1 MSTTRQSVQV
11 ASGVA
16 GLASRWRYLPDR
28 AELLGW
34 IMLTPALLYVVLLVG
49 VPFVLA
55 IALSFSAATAGSLS
69 FSFVGLRNFVTVLQ
83 DPTFRRALHNTLL
96 FTGVSQLLV
105 IVLASIQARLLM
117 IPFPGRR
124 LVRFLLLLPWAA
136 PVALSSMAWTW
147 IYDSTFSVI
156 NWTLRFF
163 GLLEPGQW
171 LYWLGT
177 PDLAMA
183 AIIIVH
189 VWRMMPFATVV
200 LMAGLSSIP
209 QDVQEAAI
217 IDGASY
223 WRRVFQIDL
232 PLLLPIVAVAVL
244 FGVVFTS
251 TDLSVVWLLTRGGPY
266 NSTHVLA
273 SLAFQRGILGAN
285 LGEGAAIA
293 LFLFPVLLLA
303 AVVMLRVARRS
314 EVGA

>member
-1 MSTTRQSVQV
+1 MSATRQSVQV

-34 IMLTPALLYVVLLVG
+34 IMLTPALLYVVILVG
-49 VPFVLA
+49 LPFVLA
-55 IALSFSAATAGSLS
+55 ITLSFSTATAGSLS
-69 FSFVGLRNFVTVLQ
+69 FSFVGLRNFSAVLH
-83 DPTFRRALHNTLL
+83 DPTFQRALKNTLL

-105 IVLASIQARLLM
+105 IVLASIQARLLT

-124 LVRFLLLLPWAA
+124 IVRFLLLLPWAA

-163 GLLEPGQW
+163 GVLGPGQW

-223 WRRVFQIDL
+223 WRRVLQIEL

>member
-223 WRRVFQIDL
+223 WRRVLQIEL

>member
-1 MSTTRQSVQV
+1 MSATRQSVQV

>member
-1 MSTTRQSVQV
+1 MSTSRGTVQMATGVPEV
-11 ASGVA
+11 AA
-16 GLASRWRYLPDR
+16 RWRYLPDR
-28 AELLGW
+28 AEVLGW
-34 IMLTPALLYVVLLVG
+34 VMLSPALLYVIVLVG
-49 VPFVLA
+49 LPFVLA
-55 IALSFSAATAGSLS
+55 IVLSFSAATAGSLS
-69 FSFVGLRNFVTVLQ
+69 FTFVGLRNFSAVLQ
-83 DPTFRRALHNTLL
+83 DPNFHRALKNTLF
-96 FTGVSQLLV
+96 FTAVSQVLV

-117 IPFPGRR
+117 VAFPGRR
-124 LVRFLLLLPWAA
+124 IVRFLILLPWAA

-147 IYDSTFSVI
+147 IYDATFSVI
-156 NWTLRFF
+156 NWTLSFL
-163 GLLEPGQW
+163 GLLKPGQW

-189 VWRMMPFATVV
+189 VWRMLPFATVV
-200 LMAGLSSIP
+200 LLAGLSSIP
-209 QDVQEAAI
+209 QDIQEAAI
-217 IDGASY
+217 IDGAGY
-223 WRRVFQIDL
+223 WRRVLHIEL

-293 LFLFPVLLLA
+293 LFLFPVLLIA
-303 AVVMLRVARRS
+303 AVAMLRLARRT
-314 EVGA
+314 EVGS

>member
-1 MSTTRQSVQV
+1 
-11 ASGVA
+11 
-16 GLASRWRYLPDR
+16 
-28 AELLGW
+28 
-34 IMLTPALLYVVLLVG
+34 MLTPALLYVVILVG
-49 VPFVLA
+49 LPFVLA
-55 IALSFSAATAGSLS
+55 ITLSCSTATAGSLS
-69 FSFVGLRNFVTVLQ
+69 FSFVGLRNFSAVLH
-83 DPTFRRALHNTLL
+83 DPTFQRALKNTLL

-105 IVLASIQARLLM
+105 IVLASIQARLLT

-124 LVRFLLLLPWAA
+124 IVRFLLLLPWAA

-163 GLLEPGQW
+163 GVLGPGQW

-223 WRRVFQIDL
+223 WRRVLQIEL

>member
-1 MSTTRQSVQV
+1 MSATRETVEL
-11 ASGVA
+11 ASGLPGAA
-16 GLASRWRYLPDR
+16 GRWRYLPDR
-28 AELLGW
+28 AEVLGW
-34 IMLTPALLYVVLLVG
+34 LMLTPALLYVIVLVG
-49 VPFVLA
+49 LPFVLA
-55 IALSFSAATAGSLS
+55 IALSFSTATAGSLS
-69 FSFVGLRNFVTVLQ
+69 FSFVGLRNFAAVWR
-83 DPTFRRALHNTLL
+83 DPTFHRALSNTLL
-96 FTGVSQLLV
+96 FTVVSQALV

-124 LVRFLLLLPWAA
+124 VVRFLLLLPWAA

-156 NWTLRFF
+156 NWTLR
-163 GLLEPGQW
+163 LLGVLGPGQW

-177 PDLAMA
+177 PRLAMA

-189 VWRMMPFATVV
+189 VWRMLPFATVV
-200 LMAGLSSIP
+200 LLAGLSAIP
-209 QDVQEAAI
+209 QDVQEAAV

-223 WRRVFQIDL
+223 WRRLFHIEL
-232 PLLLPIVAVAVL
+232 PLLLPIVTVAVI

-293 LFLFPVLLLA
+293 LFLFPVLLIA
-303 AVVMLRVARRS
+303 AVAMLRVARRS

>member
-1 MSTTRQSVQV
+1 MGTTRQTVEL
-11 ASGVA
+11 APRLSGLQA
-16 GLASRWRYLPDR
+16 RLRYWPDR
-28 AELLGW
+28 AGLLGW
-34 IMLTPALLYVVLLVG
+34 TMLTPALVYVSVLVG

-55 IALSFSAATAGSLS
+55 IVLSFSAATAGSLS
-69 FSFVGLRNFVTVLQ
+69 FSFVGLNNFASVIR
-83 DPTFRRALHNTLL
+83 DPTFHTALKNTLF
-96 FTGVSQLLV
+96 FTLVSQALV
-105 IVLASIQARLLM
+105 IVLASIQARLLTVA
-117 IPFPGRR
+117 FPGRR
-124 LVRFLLLLPWAA
+124 AVRFLVLLPWAA

-156 NWTLRFF
+156 NWTLSALH
-163 GLLEPGQW
+163 LLKPGQW

-183 AIIIVH
+183 AIVIVH
-189 VWRMMPFATVV
+189 VWRMLPFATVV
-200 LMAGLSSIP
+200 LMAGMTSIP
-209 QDVQEAAI
+209 QDIQEAAV
-217 IDGASY
+217 IDGASL
-223 WRRVFQIDL
+223 WRRMLQIEV

-285 LGEGAAIA
+285 LGEGAATA
-293 LFLFPVLLLA
+293 LFLFPVLVLG
-303 AVVMLRVARRS
+303 AVVMLRVARRT